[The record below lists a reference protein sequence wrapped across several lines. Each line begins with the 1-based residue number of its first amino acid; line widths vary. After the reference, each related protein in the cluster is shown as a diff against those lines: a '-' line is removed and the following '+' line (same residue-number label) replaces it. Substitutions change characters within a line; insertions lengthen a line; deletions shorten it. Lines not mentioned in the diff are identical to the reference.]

1 MKKSTLKRLNAA
13 TTTEATTSN
22 LNRIQGKRDAR
33 NIVGMDNKAAAD
45 YVKKIVKATG
55 AEFTR
60 QFEAAQWLGV
70 DTKAVRLQIKSITID
85 DIEGA
90 KTVTGTV
97 DVRKLVS
104 KAVARVNAARI
115 KAERKAQAAADR
127 EATKQAKAEA
137 KAIDR
142 AAEQAERAAAC
153 WFAA

>member
-1 MKKSTLKRLNAA
+1 MKKSTLKRLRAQ
-13 TTTEATTSN
+13 TTNEASASN

-33 NIVGMDNKAAAD
+33 NIICMDNEAAAD

-70 DTKAVRLQIKSITID
+70 DTKAVRLQIKSFSID
-85 DIEGA
+85 DIEAA
-90 KTVTGTV
+90 KTVTGIV

-115 KAERKAQAAADR
+115 KAEKAAQSEAD
-127 EATKQAKAEA
+127 KQARAEARKIEKAAEKAE
-137 KAIDR
+137 K
-142 AAEQAERAAAC
+142 AAAC

>member
-1 MKKSTLKRLNAA
+1 MKKSTLRRLQAQ
-13 TTTEATTSN
+13 TSTEATASN

-33 NIVGMDNKAAAD
+33 NIVSMDNEAAAD

-70 DTKAVRLQIKSITID
+70 DTKAVRMQIKSITID

-104 KAVARVNAARI
+104 KAVARVNSARI
-115 KAERKAQAAADR
+115 KAEKAAEKAAQSEAD
-127 EATKQAKAEA
+127 KQARAEARRIEKAAEKAE
-137 KAIDR
+137 K
-142 AAEQAERAAAC
+142 AAAC
-153 WFAA
+153 WF

>member
-1 MKKSTLKRLNAA
+1 MKKSTLKRMQAQ
-13 TTTEATTSN
+13 TTNEASASN

-33 NIVGMDNKAAAD
+33 NIVGMDNEAAAD

-85 DIEGA
+85 DIEGV

-104 KAVARVNAARI
+104 KAVARVNSARI
-115 KAERKAQAAADR
+115 KAEKAAEKAAQSEAD
-127 EATKQAKAEA
+127 KQARAEARKIEKAAEKAE
-137 KAIDR
+137 KA
-142 AAEQAERAAAC
+142 ASC
-153 WFAA
+153 WF